1 MIAHL
6 LKPELDELIENK
18 EWVTIKEVLEDVPA
32 VDVSELL
39 EELEPEVAVVIFRL
53 LKKSKAADVFSYL
66 SSAKGVELLE
76 VFSRQQLSDVMSN
89 LEPDERVAL
98 LEELPGDLTQKVL
111 NSLAPDDVAQVRR
124 LLGYPAESVGR
135 LMTTNYVRIKQHWTV
150 AKSFEH
156 IRRFGRTAETVNV
169 IYVADK
175 NEKLIDACRVQ
186 PESTDSDE
194 GHQSAFHSVNVIY
207 VADKNEK
214 LIDDLRL
221 NQLILAEPDT
231 LISDIMDNTFVA
243 LSAFDDQ
250 EEAVWMLSKYDRI
263 ALPVVDSGGILV
275 GIVTVDDIL
284 DVAEE
289 ETTEDMHLMAGMS
302 ALDKSYTETNI
313 GELVPRRVGCLILL
327 FLRQMFTV
335 PAMATYEDTLAMAA
349 ILAPFIPMIIPSGA
363 NSGSQAA
370 TLIIR
375 SISTNDLKLNDWL
388 PVLKKELIS
397 GLLLGS
403 ILGIMGTIVI
413 ALWMMM
419 RGDPFT
425 YALMM
430 QAFTVGTSLV
440 GVVLFGNLSGAM
452 LPFIMSKIGL
462 DPAVTSAPFVA
473 TIVDVT
479 GIFIYFSTA
488 VFLLKGVVL

>member
-6 LKPELDELIENK
+6 LKPELDELIQNK
-18 EWVTIKEVLEDVPA
+18 EWTTIKEVLEDVPA
-32 VDVSELL
+32 VDVAELL
-39 EELEPEVAVVIFRL
+39 EELKPEVAVVIFRL
-53 LKKSKAADVFSYL
+53 LKKSKAADVFSYF
-66 SSAKGVELLE
+66 SSGKGVELLE

-111 NSLAPDDVAQVRR
+111 NSLAAEDVAQIRR

-150 AKSFEH
+150 EKSFSH
-156 IRRFGRTAETVNV
+156 IRRFGRMAETVNV
-169 IYVADK
+169 IYV
-175 NEKLIDACRVQ
+175 
-186 PESTDSDE
+186 T
-194 GHQSAFHSVNVIY
+194 
-207 VADKNEK
+207 DKNEK

-221 NQLILAEPDT
+221 NQLILSEPDT
-231 LISDIMDNTFVA
+231 LISNIMDNTFVA

-250 EEAVWMLSKYDRI
+250 EEAVRMLSKYDRI

-313 GELVPRRVGCLILL
+313 QEMVRKRVGWLSLL
-327 FLRQMFTV
+327 FLGQMFTV
-335 PAMATYEDTLAMAA
+335 TAMSSYEDTLAMAA
-349 ILAPFIPMIIPSGA
+349 ILALFIPMIISSGG

-375 SISTNDLKLNDWL
+375 SISTNDLKLSDWL
-388 PVLKKELIS
+388 SVLKRELIS
-397 GLLLGS
+397 GLLLGT
-403 ILGIMGTIVI
+403 ILGIMGTII
-413 ALWMMM
+413 IGFWMML
-419 RGDPFT
+419 RGDSLS
-425 YALMM
+425 YALFM
-430 QAFTVGTSLV
+430 QALTVGTSLI

-452 LPFIMSKIGL
+452 LPFIMSKLGF

-479 GIFIYFSTA
+479 GIFIYFSLA